1 MHAQL
6 LGTLQVDSG
15 AHFQVSSSFVNDGNL
30 VVNAGTLSGSLNIS
44 GTGSITKMS
53 SGTYELDIGVDPAAH
68 IFVNEGTFIDGS
80 DAAFSKAIG
89 GRLTM

>member
-53 SGTYELDIGVDPAAH
+53 
-68 IFVNEGTFIDGS
+68 
-80 DAAFSKAIG
+80 
-89 GRLTM
+89 